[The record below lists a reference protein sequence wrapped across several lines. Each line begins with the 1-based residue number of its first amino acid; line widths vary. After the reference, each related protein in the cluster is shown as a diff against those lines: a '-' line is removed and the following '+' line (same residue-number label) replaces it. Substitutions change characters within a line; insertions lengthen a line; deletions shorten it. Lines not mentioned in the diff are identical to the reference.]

1 MNRLYSV
8 IADVAV
14 DPFEDIKDFKFYD
27 EVRYP
32 AENPLTLPLVIVL
45 ILLLIGAVTVL
56 IILAVKL
63 SKVNRELRALKA
75 GPVAGAQQ
83 FYPGA
88 PQQPYSGAQQPYP
101 GAPPRPQQ
109 NAAGGQPVMPPQP
122 ATPAVAAPAHEQSEV
137 EKPENNEES
146 RTDA

>member
-63 SKVNRELRALKA
+63 SKVNRTEGSSYGASCRSATILPRGTAAAL
-75 GPVAGAQQ
+75 
-83 FYPGA
+83 FR
-88 PQQPYSGAQQPYP
+88 S
-101 GAPPRPQQ
+101 
-109 NAAGGQPVMPPQP
+109 AA
-122 ATPAVAAPAHEQSEV
+122 TLSRSAAPTAAKCRRRSAG
-137 EKPENNEES
+137 
-146 RTDA
+146 DASATGYTGRCSPRS